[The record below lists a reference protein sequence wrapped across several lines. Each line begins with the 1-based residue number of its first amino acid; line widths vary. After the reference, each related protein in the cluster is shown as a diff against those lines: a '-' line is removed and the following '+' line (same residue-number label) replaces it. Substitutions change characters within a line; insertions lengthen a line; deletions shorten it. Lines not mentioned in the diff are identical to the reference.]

1 MTLLLR
7 VLGVFALL
15 VCVEKPAHAQNQ
27 AWCLYKSYGDGYA
40 DCRYATFQQC
50 LADRVGTG
58 SCSPSPYPFRAGT
71 THPIAAAFLRRGASA
86 GRSII
91 HGNQTGLCRRR
102 RDLAA
107 GGATARGG
115 ITLDPA
121 QWCFARRPSFRFGKI
136 SVNEQIGAKF
146 SQFRK

>member
-40 DCRYATFQQC
+40 DCRYATFQQR

-58 SCSPSPYPFRAGT
+58 SCSPSPYPSAPEPHTRS
-71 THPIAAAFLRRGASA
+71 PRRS
-86 GRSII
+86 
-91 HGNQTGLCRRR
+91 
-102 RDLAA
+102 
-107 GGATARGG
+107 
-115 ITLDPA
+115 
-121 QWCFARRPSFRFGKI
+121 
-136 SVNEQIGAKF
+136 
-146 SQFRK
+146 